1 MDRKLKC
8 MIVDDEEM
16 ATRVI
21 ESHLAHVEELELVGI
36 YHSGVEA
43 YLALDQLEVDVLF
56 LDIQM
61 PKMTGLSLL
70 KRRKNPPLTVLTTAH
85 RDYALDGFDLDVV
98 DYLLKPI
105 GIERFLQ
112 TVSKLRRL
120 VEGTGDGVPATAPP
134 AVKDHL
140 FVKANR
146 NFVKLFFRD
155 ILYVEAIKNHVRI
168 STTEG
173 SYISLISITDFGA
186 KLPAVDFIRV
196 HRSFLINIRR
206 IDTYG
211 AQHIRIRT
219 TDIPI
224 GRSYKEQVRQHLQQ
238 KLG

>member
-1 MDRKLKC
+1 MKPKLKC

-120 VEGTGDGVPATAPP
+120 LEGRGDKTPN
-134 AVKDHL
+134 AVSSPIKDHL
-140 FVKANR
+140 FIKANR
-146 NFVKLFFRD
+146 HFV
-155 ILYVEAIKNHVRI
+155 LYGGGGN
-168 STTEG
+168 
-173 SYISLISITDFGA
+173 
-186 KLPAVDFIRV
+186 
-196 HRSFLINIRR
+196 
-206 IDTYG
+206 
-211 AQHIRIRT
+211 RT
-219 TDIPI
+219 
-224 GRSYKEQVRQHLQQ
+224 RFSVF
-238 KLG
+238 